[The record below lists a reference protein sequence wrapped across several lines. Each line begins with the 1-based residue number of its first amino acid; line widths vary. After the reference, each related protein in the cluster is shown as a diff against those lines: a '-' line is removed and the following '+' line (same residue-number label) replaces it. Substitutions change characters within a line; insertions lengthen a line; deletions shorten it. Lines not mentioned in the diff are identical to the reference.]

1 MNIEP
6 TESSHERI
14 TRYRQE
20 IEQASADLLEAE
32 ANLENERSDVSAFER
47 IVDVRLKP
55 VIESLNEVEEE
66 IQELTDKI
74 HRQQAWSLY
83 GDGYP
88 TIEEQLR
95 AAEEK
100 ASAGPPITQPLSLQ
114 PIDKKE
120 IKRLYRKLVKHYH
133 PDLVSDDEEKVRRTE
148 KMAAINDA
156 YASSSVVE
164 ILALSKS
171 SNGRTSRLNNSE
183 SAQIVVLRAL
193 ETELLQFRQ
202 RMHEIED
209 EKRNLHNSP
218 MIQLS
223 LQFKLAQLDGRNLLD
238 EMTAD
243 LEDEIEMKRSEVD
256 RLRIQLGYPRSQFT
270 KTSSKKKTST
280 LTQRFLG
287 RSPDTPIN
295 NRLRLSFK
303 PE

>member
-32 ANLENERSDVSAFER
+32 ANLENERVDISAFER
-47 IVDVRLKP
+47 IVDTRLKP
-55 VIESLNEVEEE
+55 IVESLNVLEAQVL
-66 IQELTDKI
+66 ELTDEL

-100 ASAGPPITQPLSLQ
+100 ASAAPPITQPLSLQ

-120 IKRLYRKLVKHYH
+120 IKRLYRNLAKHYH
-133 PDLVSDDEEKVRRTE
+133 PDLVSDNEEKVRRTE
-148 KMAAINDA
+148 KMAVINDA
-156 YASSSVVE
+156 YTSSSVVE

-171 SNGRTSRLNNSE
+171 SNGKTSRLDNSE

-193 ETELLQFRQ
+193 ETELFQFRQ

-218 MIQLS
+218 MVQLS
-223 LQFKLAQLDGRNLLD
+223 LQFKLAQLEGRNLLD
-238 EMTAD
+238 EMAAD
-243 LEDEIEMKRSEVD
+243 LQNEIEMKKSELD
-256 RLRIQLGYPRSQFT
+256 QLKIQLGYPESRST
-270 KTSSKKKTST
+270 KTSSKKDKST

-287 RSPDTPIN
+287 RYPDTPIN